1 MNAQRTARF
10 LTTATHLNRH
20 RHAFTLIEL
29 LVVIAIIGVL
39 VGLLLPAVQQA
50 REAARRA
57 SCTNKLK
64 QLGLALH
71 NYADAQSAF
80 PAGTVMHTDRSKPNW
95 CSFPSDGS
103 GGVNRAPWSVL
114 ILPQLEQDTRYNQF
128 ELDAKFTSFADH
140 GDPHGSTANHAEFLR
155 QNPSFQ
161 CPSDPNSISGA
172 NNSNYFGVMGA
183 GGIPQKPDI
192 CNTATDRYFFTEGIL
207 FVDSKIRFRHIT
219 DGASKTYML
228 GETKYQLRPGG
239 RGNNSHFG
247 WASSTRS
254 VEAGGEVTGVLVA
267 ARWQINSFAKDGSEA
282 DTAFG
287 NRGPMSGTMGSFH
300 VGGCHVA
307 FADASVRF
315 MNDTIN
321 LQTHRYLGSRDDGYV
336 TDGF

>member
-1 MNAQRTARF
+1 
-10 LTTATHLNRH
+10 
-20 RHAFTLIEL
+20 
-29 LVVIAIIGVL
+29 
-39 VGLLLPAVQQA
+39 
-50 REAARRA
+50 
-57 SCTNKLK
+57 
-64 QLGLALH
+64 
-71 NYADAQSAF
+71 
-80 PAGTVMHTDRSKPNW
+80 
-95 CSFPSDGS
+95 
-103 GGVNRAPWSVL
+103 
-114 ILPQLEQDTRYNQF
+114 
-128 ELDAKFTSFADH
+128 
-140 GDPHGSTANHAEFLR
+140 
-155 QNPSFQ
+155 
-161 CPSDPNSISGA
+161 
-172 NNSNYFGVMGA
+172 
-183 GGIPQKPDI
+183 
-192 CNTATDRYFFTEGIL
+192 GIL